1 MTKIEEIAKI
11 VAQAIEKANSAYVF
25 LRECDYIVK
34 ILCELRDRISDFP
47 SQANDE
53 DLDPILSQLNNLCNI
68 FDSFKD
74 GSWEQA
80 SFQTP
85 IEVLISNLNET
96 MELLTR
102 SLEKIGIKLTNEYTV
117 STDYISDDLN
127 SIYGKLADPFKME
140 KQEVKD
146 KLDEIEQYLN
156 KIGKPLDSSSSVK
169 EKIKSDSID
178 KHTDSL
184 ETTSSFD
191 DDDELDERCDFND
204 VQKYKLQKTDYIQ
217 DPHPTTRNNRY
228 SIYKGQMKLSKQDVT
243 IMVLRKES
251 FTEDKF
257 KRFVNVLTAVK
268 HPNLESFVGAVEFPL
283 PYTIVTRRIGE
294 KLSSILKREKLQGEK
309 SQDKEKDEEEEEE
322 EESDEII
329 IKPGYR
335 TIIAYQIASA
345 MAYLH
350 SLKITHR
357 DLCTNNVTLDQE
369 NNARIINF
377 ATSRFVPENSLAMS
391 FKPSSSTEFKAPEI
405 SDMEGYSKEVDVFS
419 YSGIL
424 YELLTDTAPF
434 SNVKKT
440 NIEAL
445 IRKSTRPTLPE
456 KISSDLK
463 NLIESC
469 WDQDPQKRPSFAD
482 IVQMMLTKSISF
494 PQDENSD
501 ILNQFYASK
510 KIKNVDFQACFNLIK
525 KIQEEI
531 TNSFAYKE
539 EAARIRTLLHGYQ
552 HVLQTSEYAKKDKI
566 TDDNVNIQI
575 YNLRAS
581 LDNLLATLQQTEK
594 SIWLKLALRIPALEI
609 PTDLHR
615 FMEQIYISLKLL
627 GFDVQ
632 KYKFVDKYL
641 EWDLRFIYSYIKYS
655 TDDSDIGE
663 ERMQEI
669 QDFMNDKN
677 LELTATPMEIHEV
690 LSDWKDYEVDRS
702 DFKLSSISLGHGVS
716 CKVFKAMR
724 ISTKK
729 QVAIKA
735 LNSEYIEEKDQFK
748 LLRRE
753 IGILIQL
760 NNEFL
765 IDFVGFN
772 DDPGLPLWIVTEY
785 IKGGN
790 LSTAIK
796 KKKLNPFLKTKIAFE
811 IAQGMEYLRSKG
823 IIHRDLKTANIMLD
837 GDPKNLKPKIG
848 DFGYSRTETSLKMS
862 SMRGTANYM
871 APEVI
876 NGDCYDFKADV
887 FSYGMILWELYADEH
902 PFANCTQEKVFE
914 LISSNTKLE
923 FRKLISQDLKD
934 LIEDA
939 TNFDPL
945 KRPSFTEIINRMI
958 DNNISFNGNN
968 PAQIRQFY
976 TQKAQERN
984 SH

>member
-1 MTKIEEIAKI
+1 MTKNEEIAKRI
-11 VAQAIEKANSAYVF
+11 AQAIEKANAAYVF

-53 DLDPILSQLNNLCNI
+53 DLDPILLQLTNLCNI

-85 IEVLISNLNET
+85 IELLISNLNET
-96 MELLTR
+96 MESLTR

-140 KQEVKD
+140 NPEVKD
-146 KLDEIEQYLN
+146 KLNEIEQYLN
-156 KIGKPLDSSSSVK
+156 KIGKPLDSSTSIK
-169 EKIKSDSID
+169 EKSDSLD

-184 ETTSSFD
+184 D
-191 DDDELDERCDFND
+191 DDYDELDERCDFKD

-217 DPHPTTRNNRY
+217 DPHPTTNNNRY

-243 IMVLRKES
+243 IMVLKKES

-268 HPNLESFVGAVEFPL
+268 HQNLESFVGAVESPL

-294 KLSSILKREKLQGEK
+294 KLSSILKREKLLEK
-309 SQDKEKDEEEEEE
+309 RDDKEKKDDDEEEEE
-322 EESDEII
+322 EESDEIT

-357 DLCTNNVTLDQE
+357 DLCTNNITIDQE

-434 SNVKKT
+434 STVKKT
-440 NIEAL
+440 NIETL
-445 IRKSTRPTLPE
+445 IRKSQRPTLPE

-482 IVQMMLTKSISF
+482 IVQMMLTKTISF

-539 EAARIRTLLHGYQ
+539 EVARIRTLLHGYQ
-552 HVLQTSEYAKKDKI
+552 HVLQTSEYAKKDEI
-566 TDDNVNIQI
+566 TDENVNIQI
-575 YNLRAS
+575 YNLRTS

-615 FMEQIYISLKLL
+615 FMEQIYISLKLI

-655 TDDSDIGE
+655 TEESDIGE

-669 QDFMNDKN
+669 QNFMDEKN
-677 LELTATPMEIHEV
+677 LELKATPMEIHEV

-702 DFKLSSISLGHGVS
+702 DFKLSSISLGHGIS
-716 CKVFKAMR
+716 CKVFKATR

-753 IGILIQL
+753 I
-760 NNEFL
+760 
-765 IDFVGFN
+765 
-772 DDPGLPLWIVTEY
+772 
-785 IKGGN
+785 
-790 LSTAIK
+790 
-796 KKKLNPFLKTKIAFE
+796 
-811 IAQGMEYLRSKG
+811 
-823 IIHRDLKTANIMLD
+823 
-837 GDPKNLKPKIG
+837 
-848 DFGYSRTETSLKMS
+848 
-862 SMRGTANYM
+862 
-871 APEVI
+871 
-876 NGDCYDFKADV
+876 
-887 FSYGMILWELYADEH
+887 
-902 PFANCTQEKVFE
+902 
-914 LISSNTKLE
+914 
-923 FRKLISQDLKD
+923 
-934 LIEDA
+934 
-939 TNFDPL
+939 
-945 KRPSFTEIINRMI
+945 
-958 DNNISFNGNN
+958 
-968 PAQIRQFY
+968 
-976 TQKAQERN
+976 
-984 SH
+984 